1 MAKLRAAVLA
11 AGRGV
16 RMGGR
21 VPKTLLP
28 VGDHEPLLHYILAG
42 LRDAGVEDLMVIT
55 GFEPA
60 QVQEFVNS
68 RWAED
73 DVTYVFNA
81 RYASW
86 GNFHTVRM
94 ALEQSPGMNL
104 LCVNSDVIVHP
115 DVYRRVA
122 QTEGDLVLA
131 VQKRQPHRLDQE
143 DMRVHLEGGRV
154 RGIGKDLPMALSH
167 GEFAGVSLIRP
178 PAALRYLDV
187 ATNLEWRSATTLYY
201 EDIYGI
207 VLPHI
212 DARASLVPG
221 DQYAEVDTP
230 DDVPAAIHVIEAN
243 REAWGTRE
251 AVAPSA

>member
-21 VPKTLLP
+21 MPKTLLP
-28 VGDHEPLLHYILAG
+28 IGDSEPLLHYILAG
-42 LRDAGVEDLMVIT
+42 LSEAGVEDLMVVT
-55 GFEPA
+55 GFEPG
-60 QVQEFVNS
+60 QIQEYVNS
-68 RWAED
+68 RWDEAK
-73 DVTYVFNA
+73 VTYVFNA

-94 ALEQSPGMNL
+94 AIEQSPGMDL
-104 LCVNSDVIVHP
+104 MCVNSDVIVHP

-122 QTEGDLVLA
+122 GTPGDLVLA

-143 DMRVHLEGGRV
+143 DMRVHLEAGRV
-154 RGIGKDLPMALSH
+154 RGISKSLPMALSH

-178 PAALRYLDV
+178 PAALQYLGV

-201 EDIYGI
+201 EDIYGTI
-207 VLPHI
+207 LPEI
-212 DARASLVPG
+212 DARAALVPG

-230 DDVPAAIHVIEAN
+230 DDVQAASQVIEAN
-243 REAWGTRE
+243 ADAWGTRE
-251 AVAPSA
+251 AAAPSA